1 MISFSRLLQYWFCY
15 HFFLIVILV
24 LRFTGEGEIFYRQS
38 RIGKNGQ
45 IIKVLK
51 FATMLKNSPNMA
63 TGSLTVAHDPRVL
76 PFGHFLRKTKI
87 NELPQLWNVL
97 TGDMSLIGPRPLTQ
111 EAFSVYPKNV
121 QKHILKSRPGISGLG
136 SIIFRDEERFLAR
149 QQDPKS
155 YYQTVIAPYK
165 GALELWYSRNNNML
179 VYFSLIFLTIW
190 VVVFP
195 KSKLVWRVLPDLPE
209 FPPTLSEYL

>member
-1 MISFSRLLQYWFCY
+1 MVLLP
-15 HFFLIVILV
+15 FFLIVILV

-121 QKHILKSRPGISGLG
+121 QKHIFEIASR
-136 SIIFRDEERFLAR
+136 
-149 QQDPKS
+149 
-155 YYQTVIAPYK
+155 YK
-165 GALELWYSRNNNML
+165 WAWFNN
-179 VYFSLIFLTIW
+179 F
-190 VVVFP
+190 
-195 KSKLVWRVLPDLPE
+195 
-209 FPPTLSEYL
+209 